1 MISVNQLIVGSII
14 CICVYV
20 WIKLQIVKNDYSRTQ
35 SSILQEASHFGP
47 PSGCKWEDGPYG
59 PKAQAEQNAKLLVRN
74 REIREYNLQIECKM
88 KKQEKER
95 TKRPVPMHL

>member
-1 MISVNQLIVGSII
+1 MISVNQLIIGSII

-20 WIKLQIVKNDYSRTQ
+20 WIKHQIDMNDYNRTQ

-47 PSGCKWEDGPYG
+47 PYGCKWEDGPYG

-74 REIREYNLQIECKM
+74 REIRNYNLQIECEM

-95 TKRPVPMHL
+95 TKRLVLMHL